1 MSKVTVI
8 IPTYNRAD
16 IIENSIRSVLGQTYE
31 DFTLIVVDDCS
42 KDNTEEVIGNIGDE
56 RIVYHRLSENMGAGG
71 ARNEGAR
78 LAETEYI
85 AFHDSD
91 DLWLPDKL
99 EKQIKYMDDNPD
111 IGLVYGK
118 MRVNARDGSYAFPN
132 ESVSGDLEGDVF
144 PWLLR
149 RNTIG
154 TPVMFIRKKCFDE
167 AGGFDL
173 SLRCLEDWEF
183 AIRFS
188 EKYKIGYIDDIL
200 IDTYPSDAGV
210 SRNVGAYY
218 ETRCKMVSQY
228 KDDMIRLGIFDEVV
242 TDIFTIAE
250 KSGILTPVQK
260 MLMSYL
266 SEQPK

>member
-16 IIENSIRSVLGQTYE
+16 KIEKSIKSVLDQTYD
-31 DFTLIVVDDCS
+31 DFILIVVDDCS
-42 KDNTEEVIGNIGDE
+42 MDNTEEIVRNIGDE
-56 RIVYHRLSENMGAGG
+56 RIVFHRLSENKGAGG
-71 ARNEGAR
+71 ARNEGVR

-99 EKQIKYMDDNPD
+99 EKQIKYMDDHPD
-111 IGLVYGK
+111 TGLVYGK
-118 MRVNARDGSYAFPN
+118 MRVNAREGSYAFPN
-132 ESVSGDLEGDVF
+132 ESVSGDLEGEIF

-154 TPVMFIRKKCFDE
+154 TPVMFIRRKCFDE
-167 AGGFDL
+167 IGGFDT

-188 EKYKIGYIDDIL
+188 EKYKIGYLDEIL

-218 ETRCKMVSQY
+218 ETRCKMIS
-228 KDDMIRLGIFDEVV
+228 KFRKEMISLGIFDEVV
-242 TDIFTIAE
+242 TDMFKIAE
-250 KSGILTPVQK
+250 KSGILSQVQK
-260 MLMSYL
+260 MLMGYL
-266 SEQPK
+266 A